1 MSNMSPRPSDVPLG
15 RNQAIPIYWYRH
27 DRYRP
32 FDKRSDDA
40 LGGGASSLR
49 VDACQHGIKL

>member
-1 MSNMSPRPSDVPLG
+1 MNAPAQP
-15 RNQAIPIYWYRH
+15 IPIYWYRH
-27 DRYRP
+27 DRNRS

-40 LGGGASSLR
+40 LVAGASSLR